1 MDSGNEF
8 FFHHFLCSSDDS
20 SSDDEDLVV
29 AALVVHD
36 HIQRQLP
43 RYRGSVPGRAPN
55 LNRNRERGHALLYAD
70 YFSNTPLFKPDKF
83 SRRFRM
89 ARQVFNRI
97 REGVVA
103 HDPYFECKTDALG
116 KLGFSSYQKCTAAI
130 RMLAY
135 GIPGD
140 LVDEYVC
147 MSETTCLMSMYKFC
161 QAVIEVFGPEYL
173 RQPTAAD
180 TERLLATNAARGFP
194 GMLGSIDCMHLE
206 WKNCPFAWQGQY
218 KGHVNACTVIL
229 EAVASQDLWIWHSFF
244 GMAGSHNDINVLQ
257 RSPVFARLAEGHS
270 PPVNFE
276 INSHQYNKG
285 YYLADGIYPQWSTF
299 VKTISKP
306 QGGKR
311 KRFSQMQESARKDVE
326 RAFGVLQSR
335 WGIVQNPAVSWDERK
350 LWEVMTACVIMHNM
364 IVEDERD
371 ESIFDQGFDRA
382 TPNGRLFCPDSVRL
396 DRAMGSCPGESWD
409 AVAVRPAR
417 DPIDL
422 PHPVR
427 QDQKCPYFH
436 QN

>member
-1 MDSGNEF
+1 MDSGDEF

-20 SSDDEDLVV
+20 SLDDEDLVV
-29 AALVVHD
+29 AALVIHD

-43 RYRGSVPGRAPN
+43 RYRGSVPSRAPN

-70 YFSNTPLFKPDKF
+70 YFANTPLFKPDKF
-83 SRRFRM
+83 RRRFRM
-89 ARQVFNRI
+89 ARHVFNRI

-135 GIPGD
+135 GILGD
-140 LVDEYVC
+140 LVDEYVR

-194 GMLGSIDCMHLE
+194 GMLGSIDC
-206 WKNCPFAWQGQY
+206 
-218 KGHVNACTVIL
+218 
-229 EAVASQDLWIWHSFF
+229 
-244 GMAGSHNDINVLQ
+244 SHNDISVLQ
-257 RSPVFARLAEGHS
+257 RSPIFARLAEGHS

-276 INSHQYNKG
+276 INGHQYNKG

-306 QGGKR
+306 QGEKR
-311 KRFSQMQESARKDVE
+311 KRFAQM
-326 RAFGVLQSR
+326 
-335 WGIVQNPAVSWDERK
+335 K

-371 ESIFDQGFDRA
+371 ESIFDQGFDYQGENIELLHQDPA
-382 TPNGRLFCPDSVRL
+382 TFEQF
-396 DRAMGSCPGESWD
+396 A
-409 AVAVRPAR
+409 
-417 DPIDL
+417 
-422 PHPVR
+422 
-427 QDQKCPYFH
+427 
-436 QN
+436 

>member
-1 MDSGNEF
+1 MDSGDEF

-43 RYRGSVPGRAPN
+43 RYRGSLPGRAPN

-70 YFSNTPLFKPDKF
+70 YFANALLFKPDKF
-83 SRRFRM
+83 RRRFRM
-89 ARQVFNRI
+89 ARHVFNRI

-140 LVDEYVC
+140 LVDEYVR

-194 GMLGSIDCMHLE
+194 GMLGSIDCMHWE

-218 KGHVNACTVIL
+218 KGHVKTCIVIL

-276 INSHQYNKG
+276 INGHQYNKG

-306 QGGKR
+306 KVRRERDLPKCKR
-311 KRFSQMQESARKDVE
+311 VLE
-326 RAFGVLQSR
+326 RMWKVLLVCFNPDGVLFETLR
-335 WGIVQNPAVSWDERK
+335 
-350 LWEVMTACVIMHNM
+350 
-364 IVEDERD
+364 
-371 ESIFDQGFDRA
+371 
-382 TPNGRLFCPDSVRL
+382 
-396 DRAMGSCPGESWD
+396 
-409 AVAVRPAR
+409 
-417 DPIDL
+417 
-422 PHPVR
+422 
-427 QDQKCPYFH
+427 
-436 QN
+436 

>member
-1 MDSGNEF
+1 MDSGDEF

-43 RYRGSVPGRAPN
+43 RYRGSLPGRAPN

-70 YFSNTPLFKPDKF
+70 YFANTPLFKPDKF
-83 SRRFRM
+83 RRRFRM
-89 ARQVFNRI
+89 ARHVFNRI

-140 LVDEYVC
+140 LVDEYVR

-194 GMLGSIDCMHLE
+194 GMLGSIDCMHWE

-276 INSHQYNKG
+276 INDHQYNKG

-299 VKTISKP
+299 VKTISNP
-306 QGGKR
+306 QGEKR
-311 KRFSQMQESARKDVE
+311 KRFAQMQESARKDVE

-335 WGIVQNPAVSWDERK
+335 WGIVRNPALSWDERK

-371 ESIFDQGFDRA
+371 ESIFDQGFDYQGENIEPLHQDPA
-382 TPNGRLFCPDSVRL
+382 TFEQFVQFHREMRDWHTHLNLQNDLV
-396 DRAMGSCPGESWD
+396 EHVWD
-409 AVAVRPAR
+409 HIVN
-417 DPIDL
+417 
-422 PHPVR
+422 
-427 QDQKCPYFH
+427 Q
-436 QN
+436 

>member
-1 MDSGNEF
+1 MDSGDEF

-20 SSDDEDLVV
+20 SSDNEDLVV
-29 AALVVHD
+29 AALIVDD

-70 YFSNTPLFKPDKF
+70 YFANTPLFKPDKF
-83 SRRFRM
+83 RRRFRM
-89 ARQVFNRI
+89 ARHVFNRI

-140 LVDEYVC
+140 LVDEYVR

-161 QAVIEVFGPEYL
+161 QTVIEVFGPEYL

-194 GMLGSIDCMHLE
+194 GMLGSIDC
-206 WKNCPFAWQGQY
+206 
-218 KGHVNACTVIL
+218 
-229 EAVASQDLWIWHSFF
+229 
-244 GMAGSHNDINVLQ
+244 SHNGINVLQ

-276 INSHQYNKG
+276 INGH
-285 YYLADGIYPQWSTF
+285 
-299 VKTISKP
+299 
-306 QGGKR
+306 
-311 KRFSQMQESARKDVE
+311 
-326 RAFGVLQSR
+326 
-335 WGIVQNPAVSWDERK
+335 
-350 LWEVMTACVIMHNM
+350 
-364 IVEDERD
+364 
-371 ESIFDQGFDRA
+371 
-382 TPNGRLFCPDSVRL
+382 
-396 DRAMGSCPGESWD
+396 
-409 AVAVRPAR
+409 
-417 DPIDL
+417 
-422 PHPVR
+422 
-427 QDQKCPYFH
+427 
-436 QN
+436 

>member
-1 MDSGNEF
+1 MDSGDEF
-8 FFHHFLCSSDDS
+8 LFHHFLCSSDDS

-70 YFSNTPLFKPDKF
+70 YFANTPLFKPDKF
-83 SRRFRM
+83 RRRFRM
-89 ARQVFNRI
+89 GRHVFNRI
-97 REGVVA
+97 REGVVS

-140 LVDEYVC
+140 LVDEY
-147 MSETTCLMSMYKFC
+147 
-161 QAVIEVFGPEYL
+161 AVIKVFGPEYL

-194 GMLGSIDCMHLE
+194 GILGSIDC
-206 WKNCPFAWQGQY
+206 
-218 KGHVNACTVIL
+218 
-229 EAVASQDLWIWHSFF
+229 
-244 GMAGSHNDINVLQ
+244 SHNDINVLQ

-276 INSHQYNKG
+276 INGHQYNKG

-306 QGGKR
+306 QGEKR
-311 KRFSQMQESARKDVE
+311 KRFSQMQES
-326 RAFGVLQSR
+326 
-335 WGIVQNPAVSWDERK
+335 
-350 LWEVMTACVIMHNM
+350 VMTACVIMHNM

-371 ESIFDQGFDRA
+371 ESIFDQGFDYQGENIEPLHQDPA
-382 TPNGRLFCPDSVRL
+382 TFEQFVQFHREMRDWHTHLNLQNDLV
-396 DRAMGSCPGESWD
+396 EHVWD
-409 AVAVRPAR
+409 H
-417 DPIDL
+417 IGN
-422 PHPVR
+422 
-427 QDQKCPYFH
+427 Q
-436 QN
+436 